1 MRFRLLIARMRS
13 IAADRGFG
21 FLPTGF
27 SGSVTAG
34 GWAGAG
40 WVGGVESTGSDIT
53 AGGGGAESGISF
65 LDFGQQYKISFKY
78 LMVRLGLPA
87 SST

>member
-34 GWAGAG
+34 GWAGVG
-40 WVGGVESTGSDIT
+40 WVRGVESTGSDIT
-53 AGGGGAESGISF
+53 AGGGAESGISF
-65 LDFGQQYKISFKY
+65 LDFSQQYKISFRY